1 MSNVRLASIF
11 IFQKNWNSTMT
22 RIVLS
27 ELSESS
33 IDLHQSVKLS
43 CFWSLHGLRKVFE
56 FRWIVVWPLNKT
68 NRNDAYSNL
77 IREWDQRLVQFPI
90 LILLHIIVSSK
101 NLRILYFLGN
111 LIPRS
116 FRAHFLTSYDIS
128 HMISSCSIRINVISS
143 LGSYF
148 TLEYLHFCWIRAQY

>member
-1 MSNVRLASIF
+1 MSNVRQASIF

-56 FRWIVVWPLNKT
+56 FRWVVVWPLNKT
-68 NRNDAYSNL
+68 NRNDAYWNL
-77 IREWDQRLVQFPI
+77 IREWDQRLVHFPI
-90 LILLHIIVSSK
+90 LIFWV
-101 NLRILYFLGN
+101 
-111 LIPRS
+111 
-116 FRAHFLTSYDIS
+116 
-128 HMISSCSIRINVISS
+128 
-143 LGSYF
+143 
-148 TLEYLHFCWIRAQY
+148 TLEIASNGNNKKWKVEIFFLLFLITFLNDNDSIFIVFFHSLDLSCFDEMELI